1 MRHQRLVLP
10 PRPITDG
17 MRCTSHDRQP
27 THHNTGDCMSYLQHN
42 TNPAT
47 LPLSSGRPP
56 PREAYPIV
64 PSPPA
69 SG

>member
-1 MRHQRLVLP
+1 MVYDVLHTIDNP
-10 PRPITDG
+10 PIEMPGTAW
-17 MRCTSHDRQP
+17 SA
-27 THHNTGDCMSYLQHN
+27 HN
-42 TNPAT
+42 TNPAA

>member
-1 MRHQRLVLP
+1 MRHQCLVP
-10 PRPITDG
+10 PLRPITDG

-27 THHNTGDCMSYLQHN
+27 THCNAGDCVHN
-42 TNPAT
+42 TNPAA